1 MDKIRY
7 YFRLEGSLIMK
18 QFSYVIKEPV
28 GLHARPA
35 GLLVRQAN
43 EYHCSITLKSGDKTA
58 DAKKILAVTN
68 MGVTKGQEVIFLLE
82 GEEEEKACEELKKF
96 MEENL

>member
-1 MDKIRY
+1 
-7 YFRLEGSLIMK
+7 MK

-82 GEEEEKACEELKKF
+82 GEEEERACEELKRF